1 MCPGGEILTEP
12 PPGGRCPDATPPQ
25 VRETVIAESVLRRQ
39 SIAEQV
45 EGTLQDAES
54 KKVGIAGSARGILQ
68 QVTNG
73 QRGQNDLFPSG
84 AFDLV
89 LLSRPMANTTF
100 YVDIEAIAGPGPDRV
115 LGSLSRLNA
124 DVETLGLGGLGIG
137 GQDQRLAIREAWL
150 GFQLF
155 KDRLDAVC
163 GEARSDQ
170 LLRSQRCSPTTK
182 RPSSWTQPW

>member
-1 MCPGGEILTEP
+1 MAEP
-12 PPGGRCPDATPPQ
+12 
-25 VRETVIAESVLRRQ
+25 VLRRQ

-45 EGTLQDAES
+45 EGILQDAES
-54 KKVGIAGSARGILQ
+54 KKVAIAGSARGILQ

-100 YVDIEAIAGPGPDRV
+100 YVDIEAIAGPGPDRK

-150 GFQLF
+150 GFRLF
-155 KDRLDAVC
+155 KDRLDVVRW
-163 GEARSDQ
+163 EARSDQ
-170 LLRSQRCSPTTK
+170 LLRSQRVRQRRNLPVLGCGAGEQSDAQAAAERA
-182 RPSSWTQPW
+182 RPSGALGCEPRSRL